1 MDEIEIAPYDPDWPA
16 AFERERS
23 RLAAAVTDINI
34 VDLVHFGSTAIAN
47 MPAKPI
53 IDMLMIVPDL
63 ACARAVLPKRLDALG
78 YDFWADNPKTD
89 RLFFVRGMPPRGER
103 RTHHLH
109 VCEPGSE
116 MHHRLAFLDYLNV
129 HPGEAE
135 AYAELKKDL
144 AARHRNDREAYT
156 RAKGA
161 FVDRIMRLA
170 GKA

>member
-23 RLAAAVTDINI
+23 RLAAALSDVAIL
-34 VDLVHFGSTAIAN
+34 DLVHFGSTAIAD

-63 ACARAVLPKRLDALG
+63 ATARDVLPERLNPLG

-89 RLFFVRGMPPRGER
+89 RLFFVRGMPPRGVK

-109 VCEPGSE
+109 VCEPDSE
-116 MHHRLAFLDYLNV
+116 LHQRLAFQDYLNA
-129 HPGEAE
+129 HPGEAA
-135 AYAELKKDL
+135 AYADLKKDL
-144 AARHRNDREAYT
+144 AVRHRIDREAYT
-156 RAKGA
+156 RAKQG
-161 FVDRIMRLA
+161 FIDRIMRLA
-170 GKA
+170 SKT